1 MIEHN
6 LPNNSLLKKT
16 KEKIEKNIFKDILKA
31 FQITEKCFLVVDN
44 RGAQFISNYFTL
56 SEVINQGIISIE
68 SLYLKRKPYKL
79 YSAIYII
86 SGDNNSIQ
94 NVINDF
100 KSEEKRL
107 YKSCHLFILDEIDN
121 NLLDLIVNN
130 NQFRNFFKHIKTL
143 KQILI
148 KYTAIDKNLFTFGNE
163 ENFNSISN
171 LYGKNEEMNNV
182 SIARLVSVCINLN
195 NYPNIVYF
203 NPDNNCKT
211 VAEKVN
217 KELKKYFSSKK
228 GTKKNGFLLI
238 TSRFLDFVAPLQFNL
253 IYQNLLLENHKKKDI
268 NNYNKIIKSNK
279 KESILDY
286 KDSLFTKY
294 KSMFIY
300 EVIKDC
306 PEEFSEFKKSEVGQ
320 TYKIKDE
327 NNSDINNLIAAAK
340 NVPKYQYYIDLFSKH
355 IDLSKE
361 INDILKR
368 RNIMDILDMQKTI
381 ISNLND
387 EGKKCSEKEII
398 SMIKNIKKIENDD
411 IMRLLCL
418 IRYYYPEIEM
428 NELFNVLE
436 SKNILLSEIE
446 KKIINYLSQGK
457 CLINVDTMKELNK
470 SIISYR
476 EKNDYETEEE
486 KDNKDDKRFPYVK
499 ECKLT
504 TICDMCCK
512 NQLPKNI
519 FTFVEKPEN
528 IKTQKNFAI
537 NFGNIIDDS
546 EDGNDLQN
554 LILFNIGGLSN
565 YEISSLERGNYIK
578 QYNMNLILGG
588 NIIYNYKEYLDE
600 IKDYFKGN
608 VQIRR
613 PKEVIPKEI
622 LKTIEQNK
630 KKENNE
636 KRKEN
641 AEQKVNIREDDD
653 KNYYDGKGSKENLK
667 KFKKKKSDD
676 DSFETDLK

>member
-1 MIEHN
+1 
-6 LPNNSLLKKT
+6 
-16 KEKIEKNIFKDILKA
+16 
-31 FQITEKCFLVVDN
+31 
-44 RGAQFISNYFTL
+44 
-56 SEVINQGIISIE
+56 
-68 SLYLKRKPYKL
+68 
-79 YSAIYII
+79 
-86 SGDNNSIQ
+86 
-94 NVINDF
+94 
-100 KSEEKRL
+100 
-107 YKSCHLFILDEIDN
+107 
-121 NLLDLIVNN
+121 
-130 NQFRNFFKHIKTL
+130 
-143 KQILI
+143 
-148 KYTAIDKNLFTFGNE
+148 
-163 ENFNSISN
+163 
-171 LYGKNEEMNNV
+171 
-182 SIARLVSVCINLN
+182 
-195 NYPNIVYF
+195 
-203 NPDNNCKT
+203 
-211 VAEKVN
+211 
-217 KELKKYFSSKK
+217 
-228 GTKKNGFLLI
+228 
-238 TSRFLDFVAPLQFNL
+238 
-253 IYQNLLLENHKKKDI
+253 
-268 NNYNKIIKSNK
+268 
-279 KESILDY
+279 
-286 KDSLFTKY
+286 
-294 KSMFIY
+294 MFIY
-300 EVIKDC
+300 EVMKDC

-387 EGKKCSEKEII
+387 AGKKCSEKEII

-636 KRKEN
+636 KRKEY